1 LASAGERR
9 RHHAAAGEAWAIR
22 TEVDVV
28 ALLEKPKQLPP
39 PADSSRAM

>member
-1 LASAGERR
+1 MSGNDTI
-9 RHHAAAGEAWAIR
+9 AAAREAWAIR

-39 PADSSRAM
+39 KTAGPCKRYLH